1 MICPA
6 CSAAITAN
14 RFCTLCGEP
23 LDALGAAS
31 SLNDLFEG
39 RSLRSYC
46 DEAPLPWKQVCALV
60 HAICIAVERAGEHL
74 ADPDLSPE
82 NIYVESGAVSRIKLV
97 EASIAMWRG
106 AEDREPE
113 DRDTAMRRVVDKY
126 GLMLPNVDYYSPER
140 LMGKPRG
147 QADRVYVLGVVA
159 YELLVGRRPFV
170 ARSPAEL
177 ITAQLKK
184 RPQLPPELDVPDAVT
199 AVVMRCLE
207 KLPSDRYA
215 DVIELADALAQL

>member
-46 DEAPLPWKQVCALV
+46 DEAPMPWKEVCALV

-74 ADPDLSPE
+74 AEPNLSPE
-82 NIYVESGAVSRIKLV
+82 NIYVETGAMSRIKLV

-113 DRDTAMRRVVDKY
+113 DRDTAMRRVVDKF
-126 GLMLPNVDYYSPER
+126 GLMPQDFDYLSPER

-147 QADRVYVLGVVA
+147 PADRVYVLGVVA
-159 YELLVGRRPFV
+159 YELLVGRRPFL
-170 ARSPAEL
+170 ARSPVEL
-177 ITAQLKK
+177 ITAQLKT
-184 RPQLPPELDVPDAVT
+184 RPTVPPELGIPAEVVAVI
-199 AVVMRCLE
+199 MRGLE